1 MRSIC
6 GYLLNTADCV
16 LYPGVF
22 LSLVRGGGQARSGN
36 LEFEGTSNL
45 IAENEVWGSFVLET
59 NPNPRFLRSKC
70 PPALYTPNLLNLPR
84 IFGGTARPGSDLPV
98 GRSLRI
104 IDPKYRHAPSA
115 QRSRVGELATS
126 DRNTP
131 LGGRPCISM
140 SGRDIRRECVLDAH
154 LRLAPFITWRGAAQA
169 SAHRGARVCTYSNQA
184 PRTFALVRCW

>member
-59 NPNPRFLRSKC
+59 NPNPVSC
-70 PPALYTPNLLNLPR
+70 DQSAPPHSIHR
-84 IFGGTARPGSDLPV
+84 IF
-98 GRSLRI
+98 
-104 IDPKYRHAPSA
+104 
-115 QRSRVGELATS
+115 
-126 DRNTP
+126 
-131 LGGRPCISM
+131 
-140 SGRDIRRECVLDAH
+140 
-154 LRLAPFITWRGAAQA
+154 
-169 SAHRGARVCTYSNQA
+169 
-184 PRTFALVRCW
+184 